1 VTHFRQIQAVKT
13 AGVLASLASRA
24 AACVAAVLTLGLPAA
39 AHAHDPGLSSLAVQ
53 IAPARII
60 AVLSLAAAD
69 ARIAAD
75 ASGGALDA
83 FAADSIELMMDGTRL
98 SGTVETQATDGE
110 AGTTFTLV
118 FDRARGSR
126 LTIRSEVPGRLARG
140 HRELVTVRGTAGR
153 RLAERML
160 DTHLN
165 AVDVDLRDEPAST
178 STAGQFFGLGLHHI
192 LGGYDHLLFLAALL
206 LGLQRLSG
214 VAKTV
219 TAFTVA
225 HSLTLSLAVL
235 GLVHMPASVVEP
247 IIAVSIVSVGIEN
260 LVRGQVDSRW
270 KLTFAFGLVHGFGF
284 AGALQEL
291 GIGTGGTDIVAP
303 LAWFNTGVE
312 VGQLGVAILVWPL
325 LRRLNARPALRV
337 RLAPVCSLLVVGAG
351 MYWMVERTLL

>member
-1 VTHFRQIQAVKT
+1 M
-13 AGVLASLASRA
+13 
-24 AACVAAVLTLGLPAA
+24 
-39 AHAHDPGLSSLAVQ
+39 
-53 IAPARII
+53 APDRIV

-75 ASGGALDA
+75 VSGGALGA
-83 FAADSIELMMDGTRL
+83 FAADSIELMLDGARL
-98 SGTVETQATDGE
+98 PGTIEQQAADGE
-110 AGTTFTLV
+110 AGMRITLV
-118 FDRARGSR
+118 FERASGSG
-126 LTIRSEVPGRLARG
+126 LTIHSKVPERLARG
-140 HRELVTVRGTAGR
+140 HRELVIVRGIAGQ

-160 DTHLN
+160 DTHLT

-178 STAGQFFGLGLHHI
+178 SSAGQFFGLGLHHI
-192 LGGYDHLLFLAALL
+192 LSGYDHLLFLAALL

-235 GLVHMPASVVEP
+235 GLVRMPAAVVEP
-247 IIAVSIVSVGIEN
+247 TIALSIVAVGVEN

-303 LAWFNTGVE
+303 LAWFNAGVE
-312 VGQLGVAILVWPL
+312 VGQLAVAILVWPL

-337 RLAPVCSLLVVGAG
+337 RLAPVCSLLVIGAG
-351 MYWMVERTLL
+351 TYWMVERILL

>member
-1 VTHFRQIQAVKT
+1 MSTVP
-13 AGVLASLASRA
+13 ASRISRA
-24 AACVAAVLTLGLPAA
+24 AAFFAAALTLGFPAA
-39 AHAHDPGLSSLAVQ
+39 AHAHDPGLSALDVQ
-53 IAPARII
+53 IAPDRIV

-75 ASGGALDA
+75 VSGGALGA
-83 FAADSIELMMDGTRL
+83 FAADSIELMLDGARL
-98 SGTVETQATDGE
+98 SGTIEKQAADGE
-110 AGTTFTLV
+110 AGMRVTLV
-118 FDRARGSR
+118 FDRASGSR
-126 LTIRSEVPGRLARG
+126 LTIHSEVPERLARG
-140 HRELVTVRGTAGR
+140 HRELVTVHGTAGR

-160 DTHLN
+160 DTHLT

-178 STAGQFFGLGLHHI
+178 SIAGQFFGLGLHHI
-192 LGGYDHLLFLAALL
+192 LSGYDHLLFLAALL

-235 GLVHMPASVVEP
+235 GLVRMPGAVVEP
-247 IIAVSIVSVGIEN
+247 IIALSIVSVGVEN

-291 GIGTGGTDIVAP
+291 GIGAGGTDIVAP
-303 LAWFNTGVE
+303 LAWFNAGVE
-312 VGQLGVAILVWPL
+312 VGQLGVAILAWPL
-325 LRRLNARPALRV
+325 LRHLNARPALRV
-337 RLAPVCSLLVVGAG
+337 RLAPVCSLLVVCAGA
-351 MYWMVERTLL
+351 YWLVERTFL

>member
-1 VTHFRQIQAVKT
+1 MTHFRRIQAVKT
-13 AGVLASLASRA
+13 ASVLASLVSRA
-24 AACVAAVLTLGLPAA
+24 AAFIAAALTLGLPAA
-39 AHAHDPGLSSLAVQ
+39 AHAHDPGLSALDVQ
-53 IAPARII
+53 IAPDRIV

-75 ASGGALDA
+75 GSGGALGA
-83 FAADSIELMMDGTRL
+83 FAADSIELMLDGARL
-98 SGTVETQATDGE
+98 SGTIEQQAADGE
-110 AGTTFTLV
+110 AGMRVTLV
-118 FDRARGSR
+118 FDRASGSR
-126 LTIRSEVPGRLARG
+126 LTIHSKVPERLARG
-140 HRELVTVRGTAGR
+140 HRELVTVHGTAGR

-160 DTHLN
+160 DTHLT
-165 AVDVDLRDEPAST
+165 AVDVDLGDEPASM
-178 STAGQFFGLGLHHI
+178 SRAGQFFGLGLHHI
-192 LGGYDHLLFLAALL
+192 LSGYDHLLFLAALL

-235 GLVHMPASVVEP
+235 GLVRLPGAVVEP
-247 IIAVSIVSVGIEN
+247 IIALSIISVGVEN

-291 GIGTGGTDIVAP
+291 GIGAGGTDIVAP
-303 LAWFNTGVE
+303 LAWFNAGVE

-325 LRRLNARPALRV
+325 LRHLNARPTVRV
-337 RLAPVCSLLVVGAG
+337 RLAPVCSLLVVCAGA
-351 MYWMVERTLL
+351 YWLVERTFL